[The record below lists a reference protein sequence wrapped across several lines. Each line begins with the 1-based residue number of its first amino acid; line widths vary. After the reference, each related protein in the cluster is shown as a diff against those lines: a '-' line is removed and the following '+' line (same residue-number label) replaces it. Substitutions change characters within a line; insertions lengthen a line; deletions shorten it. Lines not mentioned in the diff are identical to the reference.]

1 MQPTETR
8 RTPCAVS
15 VDLLGYIVLWLI
27 VRVVACGE
35 KTRKKSRGE
44 NDSTLFFC
52 DLIQKYIP
60 SAHFSV
66 PPGKFWIPS
75 RAGGHKRQSQR
86 LCVYTWCIQSR
97 DSPRQATRAGI
108 PVRDRSTPSLCR
120 TPPSCRL
127 SPAVAPAAPHTSCS
141 RLCSWTWRGISR
153 TDPVRRA
160 AHVCTGKRRGSRA
173 LGRTVSRSSPCSCR
187 AVKAES
193 LIEGGSGRST
203 TEVSTS
209 SHVGPKNFSLHTHA
223 CATQTPLPPHGRPI
237 ASVGQSRSCS
247 QRSPP

>member
-1 MQPTETR
+1 M
-8 RTPCAVS
+8 C
-15 VDLLGYIVLWLI
+15 WLI
-27 VRVVACGE
+27 ARGE
-35 KTRKKSRGE
+35 KTRKKSREE
-44 NDSTLFFC
+44 NATYFFVISSKNTY
-52 DLIQKYIP
+52 LRPTFP
-60 SAHFSV
+60 SLLGSFGSQAV
-66 PPGKFWIPS
+66 
-75 RAGGHKRQSQR
+75 AATMHKASA
-86 LCVYTWCIQSR
+86 CVCIQSR

-141 RLCSWTWRGISR
+141 RLCSWTWRGLSR

>member
-1 MQPTETR
+1 MDPK
-8 RTPCAVS
+8 PC
-15 VDLLGYIVLWLI
+15 W
-27 VRVVACGE
+27 R
-35 KTRKKSRGE
+35 
-44 NDSTLFFC
+44 
-52 DLIQKYIP
+52 P
-60 SAHFSV
+60 
-66 PPGKFWIPS
+66 
-75 RAGGHKRQSQR
+75 QSQR
-86 LCVYTWCIQSR
+86 LCVCIQSR

>member
-1 MQPTETR
+1 MYPKNTHLK
-8 RTPCAVS
+8 RTYFPYLEPPPEVCGPNTQAVA
-15 VDLLGYIVLWLI
+15 GRAAA
-27 VRVVACGE
+27 VRLA
-35 KTRKKSRGE
+35 
-44 NDSTLFFC
+44 
-52 DLIQKYIP
+52 
-60 SAHFSV
+60 
-66 PPGKFWIPS
+66 
-75 RAGGHKRQSQR
+75 RAAWRPKPATV
-86 LCVYTWCIQSR
+86 CVYSLGT
-97 DSPRQATRAGI
+97 PRQATRAGI

-141 RLCSWTWRGISR
+141 RLCSWTWRGLSR

-160 AHVCTGKRRGSRA
+160 AHVCAGKRRGSRA

>member
-1 MQPTETR
+1 M
-8 RTPCAVS
+8 
-15 VDLLGYIVLWLI
+15 
-27 VRVVACGE
+27 CGVCPF
-35 KTRKKSRGE
+35 
-44 NDSTLFFC
+44 NF
-52 DLIQKYIP
+52 
-60 SAHFSV
+60 
-66 PPGKFWIPS
+66 
-75 RAGGHKRQSQR
+75 R
-86 LCVYTWCIQSR
+86 LCTVLYCTKKNATRTLRGSSSWVVDKSYR
-97 DSPRQATRAGI
+97 ALNEEAAGLGTRAGI